1 MLPALKGHVLS
12 VDAAVSLRSAQLHVP
27 DPKPFRDG
35 LIVATALVHSMT
47 VITRN
52 IQDFEL
58 TGAKLLNPW
67 IAASNGQ

>member
-1 MLPALKGHVLS
+1 MLPAFKGRVLS
-12 VDAAVSLRSAQLHVP
+12 VDAAVSLRGAQLHVP
-27 DPKPFRDG
+27 APKSFRDG
-35 LIVATALVHSMT
+35 LIVATARMHSMT

-67 IAASNGQ
+67 IAASNG

>member
-12 VDAAVSLRSAQLHVP
+12 VDAAVSLRGAQLHVP

-35 LIVATALVHSMT
+35 LIVATARVDSMT

-67 IAASNGQ
+67 IAASNG